1 MRDARDPERE
11 FTKNTRNVLFSIFTS
26 SSFVVVVVF
35 DDDDDDDE
43 TVADG
48 EMPSSIVSLFFL
60 GSTSVLRVC
69 SKARTKTQTER
80 EKKREKQRRE
90 DKTWVSRVPVS
101 ICVLL

>member
-11 FTKNTRNVLFSIFTS
+11 FTKNTRNVLFSTFTS

-35 DDDDDDDE
+35 DDDDDDE
-43 TVADG
+43 TVAVG

>member
-35 DDDDDDDE
+35 DDDDDDE

-80 EKKREKQRRE
+80 EKIERNSVEKTKRGFLA
-90 DKTWVSRVPVS
+90 
-101 ICVLL
+101 CL